1 MNSNSFNI
9 FLQIYIVIR
18 IIFEFIIDLYGYRIL
33 ALNFESLKIEQEI
46 SEIDRISIRSIFSID
61 IIIHE
66 NSIIMI
72 LWFNTY

>member
-1 MNSNSFNI
+1 MNSNPFNI
-9 FLQIYIVIR
+9 FLQIDIVIR
-18 IIFEFIIDLYGYRIL
+18 IIFEFIIDLYEYRIL

-61 IIIHE
+61 IIFHE